1 MATHPLLL
9 VLIAVLEL
17 RHSERCETA
26 MDPEGK

>member
-9 VLIAVLEL
+9 VPSGVLEL

-26 MDPEGK
+26 VDPEGE